1 MMKMWKKPISFSIV
15 LSLVFFIFPSC
26 CVSADER
33 DYSISSALND
43 GWSSDTASRSLV
55 AAADLGEKPQMTGCR
70 AVLGDD
76 PSAVSISRA
85 MGKDGWVLSP
95 DKGNSAKYINID
107 VSRDA
112 AYSVDDGTSYAVEI
126 EYYDND
132 DISGIAMEY
141 ASKQYQKDYQQH
153 PAGYYSQPVLNS
165 PAVVKEGEYVIL
177 KNSGMWRTY
186 TWFLDNPTFDDA
198 MDGFDLR
205 VGIYSDSMSFSRGAE
220 VCISQIKIYKLSTA
234 SRVKIENAVPEDH
247 IGNIYFKGEEIQICA
262 DFSSDIYPMYNKA
275 DGRYPLDLRYTVKD
289 SDGKTVFTAADKI
302 NIEPLETVEHTKK
315 FRVDKF
321 DIYTVDIEA
330 YNTDKKLYSR
340 LATEFSYVNT
350 DKGKTANEKA
360 GVQIALPSTDDAQI
374 AQLAKNAGFANVRM
388 MCYYYN
394 WRKSA
399 LNYEITGVSIAEAY
413 KSMFRAFKKAGL
425 DIDANLHSASW
436 MGTAYDFSPVE
447 RTPPYTEDGLRRW
460 ADYCTMMTEL
470 FGDTVDSIEIWNEYN
485 LGPNHSFNRE
495 NRPASDYGKLYRV
508 SKDAI
513 KKVNPDMPV
522 VAFNTSGAPDAW
534 IEEVLKSGVTDID
547 VTSVHPYRWEGDPIT
562 YDATKHLIKVNDM
575 LESYGVKDKPFWI
588 TEYGYSSHFED
599 VNTNMQQG
607 MYNAQSYA
615 LIMNTGVVDR
625 FYFYC
630 FLDKNDGPRADRESN
645 FGMVKGKFTS
655 PLPYT
660 VSYGAKPGYLI
671 LGNMNM
677 LYSDAEF
684 MDCMEIGTTG
694 RIVRSKSTADG
705 KQTAMMFSNKKG
717 GEIVTLDLGCDKVT
731 LIDAYGN
738 EREVFGTKGIFSF
751 GIDENIQ
758 YIKGDFKSFNRV
770 VGGAYPTKTE
780 FDAVYGDNIK
790 ISIANYSGHGIYA
803 KAEPMPGSALKETQA
818 LISGEGGELVLEN
831 VDMAKGTERMKLT
844 LFDGDTVY
852 FSGDVSIK
860 YQTNVSLDTTLIP
873 LEKGWSMRCTLENL
887 SASNSCTGRLT
898 FVTPSDWQGKIG
910 DSVITLNPGEV
921 KKIDVPLPVAPVAT
935 DEVIEIG
942 FVTDETKMWGTY
954 SSGTYNF
961 SAALKADSPVM
972 IDGSGDEWTEGF
984 INLNRS
990 DQFHSLLNLG
1000 NPYGGPDDL
1009 SAKAAVKW
1017 DDDNF
1022 YLFVDVLDNKHFST
1036 GVIPKNIWQMDSV
1049 QFALVYDP
1057 KNELPRSEFEE
1068 IAIGEIDGENVI
1080 YRHKTRFKGEDD
1092 YTKVPGSELAVK
1104 TDGLHTYYEVKI
1116 PWDSIMTERVA
1127 IEPGTELKFAMVINE
1142 NDGVGRVGY
1151 LALGD
1156 GIVSSKNSSLF
1167 KKLYIRD

>member
-1 MMKMWKKPISFSIV
+1 MKMLKKVISFSIIISSV
-15 LSLVFFIFPSC
+15 IFALPVQN
-26 CVSADER
+26 VSADER
-33 DYSISSALND
+33 NYSISSTLND
-43 GWSSDTASRSLV
+43 GWTSDAISRTLI
-55 AAADLGEKPQMTGCR
+55 AAADLGENLKMTGCTA
-70 AVLGDD
+70 AVGDD
-76 PSAVSISRA
+76 ASAITVSRA
-85 MGKDGWVLSP
+85 LGNDGWVLSP
-95 DKGNSAKYINID
+95 DKGESAKYININVD
-107 VSRDA
+107 EDA
-112 AYSVDDGTSYAVEI
+112 AYSIDDGTSYAVEI

-153 PAGYYSQPVLNS
+153 PAGYYSQPALNS
-165 PAVVKEGEYVIL
+165 PAVIKEGEYVIL

-186 TWFLDNPTFDDA
+186 TWFLDNPTFDNSL
-198 MDGFDLR
+198 DGFDLR
-205 VGIYSDSMSFSRGAE
+205 VGIYSDSMSFSRGSE
-220 VCISQIKIYKLSTA
+220 VVISGIKIYRLSTA
-234 SRVKIENAVPEDH
+234 SRVQIENVTLKDH
-247 IGNIYFKGEEIQICA
+247 IGNIYFKGEEIQIPA
-262 DFSSDIYPMYNKA
+262 KFSSDIYPMHNKI
-275 DGRYPLDLRYTVKD
+275 DGSYSLDLIYTVKD
-289 SDGKTVFTAADKI
+289 SDGNTVYTATDRV
-302 NIEPLETVEHTKK
+302 NIEPLETLEYIKK
-315 FRVDKF
+315 FKVDKF

-330 YNTDKKLYSR
+330 YNTEKKLYSR

-350 DKGKTANEKA
+350 DKGKTVNKKA
-360 GVQIALPSTDDAQI
+360 GVQIALPSTDDTEI
-374 AQLAKNAGFANVRM
+374 AKLAANAGFANVRM

-399 LNYEITGVSIAEAY
+399 ENYEITGVSIAEAY
-413 KSMFRAFKKAGL
+413 KSMFRAFKRAGL

-436 MGTAYDFSPVE
+436 MGAAYNFSPIE
-447 RTPPYTEDGLRRW
+447 RTPPYTENGLRRW
-460 ADYCTMMTEL
+460 ADYCAMMTEL

-485 LGPNHSFNRE
+485 LGPNHSFNME
-495 NRPASDYGKLYRV
+495 NRPASDYGKMYEV

-513 KKVNPDMPV
+513 KKVNPNMPV
-522 VAFNTSGAPDAW
+522 VAFNTSGAPYAW

-547 VTSVHPYRWEGDPIT
+547 VTSVHPYRWDGDPIT
-562 YDATKHLIKVNDM
+562 YDATNHLIKVNNL

-588 TEYGYSSHFED
+588 TEYGYSSHYEE
-599 VNTNMQQG
+599 VNTNTQQG

-677 LYSDAEF
+677 LYHDAEF
-684 MDCMEIGTTG
+684 TDCMEIGSTG
-694 RIVRSKSTADG
+694 RIVRCKSAADG
-705 KQTAMMFSNKKG
+705 KQTAMMFSNKSG
-717 GEIVTLDLGCDKVT
+717 GELVTLDLGCDKVT

-738 EREVFGTKGIFSF
+738 EKDVFGTKGIFSF
-751 GIDENIQ
+751 SIDENIQ
-758 YIKGDFKSFNRV
+758 YIQGDFKSFSRV

-780 FDAVYGDNIK
+780 FDAIYKDNIR
-790 ISIANYSGHGIYA
+790 IPIANYSGRAVYA
-803 KAEPMPGSALKETQA
+803 KAEPMPGSGLKETQA
-818 LISGEGGELVLEN
+818 LISGENGEIVLN
-831 VDMAKGTERMKLT
+831 NTGIIKGREKMKLT
-844 LFDGDTVY
+844 IYDGDTVY
-852 FSGDVSIK
+852 FSGDIFIK
-860 YQTNVSLDTTLIP
+860 YRSNVHLETTLIP

-887 SASNSCTGRLT
+887 SDSNGCTGRLT
-898 FVTPSDWQGKIG
+898 FITPSDWQEKIG

-921 KKIDVPLPVAPVAT
+921 KKVDVSLPVALVAA

-942 FVTDETKMWGTY
+942 FVTDETNMQGTY

-961 SAALKADSPVM
+961 SAALKTETPVV
-972 IDGSGDEWTEGF
+972 IDGNGDEWTEGF

-990 DQFHSLLNLG
+990 DQFHSLLSLG
-1000 NPYGGPDDL
+1000 NPYAGPDDL

-1017 DDDNF
+1017 DDENF

-1057 KNELPRSEFEE
+1057 KDELSRSEFEE

-1080 YRHKTRFKGEDD
+1080 YRHKTRFKGDDD
-1092 YTKVPGSELAVK
+1092 YTTVPGAELAVK

-1116 PWDSIMTERVA
+1116 PWDSIMTERIA

-1167 KKLYIRD
+1167 KKLYIRN